1 MCSTHGMTFIPAQAE
16 GFFNGTV
23 DRTTDLVGSTYYLR
37 DPSRGNQHTVDMKN
51 KQGGSGTVFT
61 DTDNSWGSGLLS
73 NRQTVG
79 VDAQYGAA
87 MTWDYYKNVH
97 QREGIAN
104 DKKAPTTACISA
116 VIITTPTGRT
126 PASA

>member
-1 MCSTHGMTFIPAQAE
+1 
-16 GFFNGTV
+16 
-23 DRTTDLVGSTYYLR
+23 
-37 DPSRGNQHTVDMKN
+37 MKN

-104 DKKAPTTACISA
+104 DKKGAYSR
-116 VIITTPTGRT
+116 VHFGRNYNNAYWSNSCFCMT
-126 PASA
+126 YGDGDGVTFNPFETRLTWPDTR

>member
-1 MCSTHGMTFIPAQAE
+1 MLSGDVAQ
-16 GFFNGTV
+16 
-23 DRTTDLVGSTYYLR
+23 Y
-37 DPSRGNQHTVDMKN
+37 TVDMKN

-61 DTDNSWGSGLLS
+61 DTDNSWGTGLLS
-73 NRQTVG
+73 NRQTIG

-104 DKKAPTTACISA
+104 DQ
-116 VIITTPTGRT
+116 GRLK
-126 PASA
+126 PRPLPPEL